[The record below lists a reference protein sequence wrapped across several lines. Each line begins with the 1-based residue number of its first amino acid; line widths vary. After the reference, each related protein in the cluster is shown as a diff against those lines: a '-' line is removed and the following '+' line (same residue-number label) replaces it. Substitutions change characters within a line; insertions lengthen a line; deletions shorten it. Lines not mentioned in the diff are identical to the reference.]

1 MMHHDELSAGDLIST
16 ARMDRTVFEFGTLD
30 DDDGER
36 EYWLSRAPEERL
48 EAAELLRRINYGDA
62 AITGRLQRVFEFAE
76 LGAG

>member
-1 MMHHDELSAGDLIST
+1 MNGYEHQPGNRVAA

-36 EYWLSRAPEERL
+36 EYWLSRTPEERL
-48 EAAELLRRINYGDA
+48 EAAELLRQINYGDS

-76 LGAG
+76 LERD